1 MHDCPDLSVPAHTT
15 PSYPSILSALAST
28 SSKVTC
34 QSSSHV
40 DLQSSMQAI
49 HPLTTPTLSVPRYPN
64 SYPSSIH
71 FLLLLLTM
79 FQALIK
85 AEMPCLTRG
94 YASHL
99 NCRQSACLG
108 ILLILL
114 VFPQHIT
121 KPLPLLIVVSSTP
134 NQAETLIYTRY
145 TAQKPIKETEHSSN
159 KDKLRNRHL
168 GI

>member
-1 MHDCPDLSVPAHTT
+1 MHDCPNLSVPAHTT
-15 PSYPSILSALAST
+15 PTYPSILSALAST
-28 SSKVTC
+28 SSRVTC

-40 DLQSSMQAI
+40 DVQSSMQAI
-49 HPLTTPTLSVPRYPN
+49 HPRTTPTLSVPRYPN

-79 FQALIK
+79 FQTLIK
-85 AEMPCLTRG
+85 TKMPCLTRG
-94 YASHL
+94 YARHL

-134 NQAETLIYTRY
+134 NQAETLISTRY
-145 TAQKPIKETEHSSN
+145 TGQKPIKETEHSSN
-159 KDKLRNRHL
+159 KDKLRNRQL